1 MDFREAVRKR
11 RMIRSFTEEP
21 LDAAVVERIIDVARR
36 GPSAGYSQG
45 VEFVV
50 VTDAATRHAIAQPGE
65 EIARKTGG
73 HNFAAQAPV
82 HVVICA
88 GAEIYRSRYRQPDKA
103 PVLNRM
109 SEDDLWTVPYWYVDA
124 GAAMML
130 LLLAAVDE
138 GIGAAFIG
146 GGRVER
152 LRDLLSIPED
162 YVPIGIA
169 LLGHPA
175 PDAGEFRGSA
185 ASRTRRAKTDVM
197 HRERW

>member
-1 MDFREAVRKR
+1 MEFREAVRKR
-11 RMIRSFTEEP
+11 RMIRSFIDEP
-21 LDAAVVERIIDVARR
+21 LEAAVVDRIIDVARR

-50 VTDAATRHAIAQPGE
+50 VTDAATRLAIAQPGE
-65 EIARKTGG
+65 AIARRTGA

-88 GAEIYRSRYRQPDKA
+88 GAEIYRARYRQPDKV
-103 PVLNRM
+103 PVLDRM
-109 SEDDLWTVPYWYVDA
+109 NEDDLWTVPYWYVDA

-146 GGRVER
+146 GGKVER
-152 LRDLLSIPED
+152 LRDLLSIPEE
-162 YVPIGIA
+162 YVPIGVA

-185 ASRTRRAKTDVM
+185 ATRKRRTRADVV
-197 HRERW
+197 HPERW